1 MRRCCRLRPERASGV
16 LNSSSFLGGTVGV
29 TGGGIAFGIAGFESV
44 LALVGVLALLL
55 AGLSL
60 RTQGSVVRNTGIE
73 VRTRWLP
80 TGRRHPNCGRCS
92 PPCPQQRRVAL
103 ATVSVVVLTQFVLRP
118 GLSDPPER
126 NVLKRAAPQ
135 TVLDRRPNLGRL
147 CPFRQTAS
155 QLPQSPTARQLRCD
169 GPCRGLVGESGQRR

>member
-60 RTQGSVVRNTGIE
+60 R
-73 VRTRWLP
+73 
-80 TGRRHPNCGRCS
+80 
-92 PPCPQQRRVAL
+92 
-103 ATVSVVVLTQFVLRP
+103 
-118 GLSDPPER
+118 
-126 NVLKRAAPQ
+126 LK
-135 TVLDRRPNLGRL
+135 
-147 CPFRQTAS
+147 
-155 QLPQSPTARQLRCD
+155 
-169 GPCRGLVGESGQRR
+169 GQ